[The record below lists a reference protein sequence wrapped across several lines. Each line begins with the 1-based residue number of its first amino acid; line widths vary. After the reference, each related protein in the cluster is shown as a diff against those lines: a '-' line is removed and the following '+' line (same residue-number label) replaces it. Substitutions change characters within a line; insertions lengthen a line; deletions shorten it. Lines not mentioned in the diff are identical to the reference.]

1 MRKQFFSACLIAS
14 SALVL
19 STAASAAGTNIE
31 RGAYI
36 GGQASYSWFENDVTL
51 NPDHKEWYGGQ
62 IGLRYHP
69 NFSIEAS
76 YTEGKF
82 EDKQNA
88 NQGKHILNRMPLIS
102 NRFHFNGGVLGFE
115 PYVGLAAGEF
125 WAKSSQVD
133 GVRHRETV
141 VAPEFGVQRRFLN
154 RLLLDVGARAPY
166 SIDYD
171 NWQGQ
176 AYAGLNFLFAVKD
189 RHTAV
194 VEEPVEEY
202 VAPVEPTTQ
211 IVQRDVNES
220 GTAAQFEFDDA
231 SLSADQLDDLRAAAR
246 FLNANPNTSITL
258 EGHTCN
264 MGPEEYNQAL
274 SERRAENAKQ
284 FLVEQGV
291 DASRITTIGKGESE
305 PVADNSTREGR
316 ERNRRVDAVITGTVE
331 EEVTK

>member
-1 MRKQFFSACLIAS
+1 
-14 SALVL
+14 
-19 STAASAAGTNIE
+19 
-31 RGAYI
+31 
-36 GGQASYSWFENDVTL
+36 
-51 NPDHKEWYGGQ
+51 
-62 IGLRYHP
+62 
-69 NFSIEAS
+69 
-76 YTEGKF
+76 
-82 EDKQNA
+82 
-88 NQGKHILNRMPLIS
+88 
-102 NRFHFNGGVLGFE
+102 
-115 PYVGLAAGEF
+115 F

-220 GTAAQFEFDDA
+220 RTAAQFEFDDA
-231 SLSADQLDDLRAAAR
+231 SLSADQLADLRAAAR
-246 FLNANPNTSITL
+246 FLNANPLTSIPL
-258 EGHTCN
+258 EGQSGSVGAEGYTLARSD
-264 MGPEEYNQAL
+264 G
-274 SERRAENAKQ
+274 RAENDKQ

-291 DASRITTIGKGESE
+291 DASRITTLGKRESE

-316 ERNRRVDAVITGTVE
+316 E
-331 EEVTK
+331 

>member
-82 EDKQNA
+82 EDKA
-88 NQGKHILNRMPLIS
+88 EALGGKHILNRMPLIS

-125 WAKSSQVD
+125 WAQGPDS
-133 GVRHRETV
+133 VR
-141 VAPEFGVQRRFLN
+141 
-154 RLLLDVGARAPY
+154 
-166 SIDYD
+166 
-171 NWQGQ
+171 
-176 AYAGLNFLFAVKD
+176 
-189 RHTAV
+189 
-194 VEEPVEEY
+194 
-202 VAPVEPTTQ
+202 
-211 IVQRDVNES
+211 
-220 GTAAQFEFDDA
+220 
-231 SLSADQLDDLRAAAR
+231 
-246 FLNANPNTSITL
+246 
-258 EGHTCN
+258 
-264 MGPEEYNQAL
+264 
-274 SERRAENAKQ
+274 
-284 FLVEQGV
+284 
-291 DASRITTIGKGESE
+291 
-305 PVADNSTREGR
+305 
-316 ERNRRVDAVITGTVE
+316 
-331 EEVTK
+331 